1 MGFGCS
7 TCGSKWHNAHNCPLK
22 DQKPAKSKG
31 RGKPFEKSKSKGY
44 GKNSGR
50 PYMGKV
56 LEKDKVLERKG
67 SHLREKDM
75 ANVASGPMNFRVVSR
90 ITIVAPTS

>member
-1 MGFGCS
+1 
-7 TCGSKWHNAHNCPLK
+7 
-22 DQKPAKSKG
+22 
-31 RGKPFEKSKSKGY
+31 
-44 GKNSGR
+44 
-50 PYMGKV
+50 MGKV